1 MPITT
6 LDIANRAL
14 LRLGAKYIISS
25 LSEDTDRARVCDIE
39 MTPCRVET
47 LRAHPWHHARRRAKL
62 TSVVPGT
69 LTPGPG
75 ATVIDTTN
83 VLFTLTGSVDGFLFD
98 RDEDFVLV
106 GNSGRARITEVVSP
120 TEVLADIDTAF
131 ADLTAIVAGNWRF
144 SPLWEFGFRYA
155 IPANY
160 LRSWDV
166 QPTSLRGPGVTS
178 ATWWRGIT
186 TDVFASTLKRE
197 GDFLLSNDGPTLY
210 TAYTADRTDLDTWDP
225 LSLSAYVWLLCSRIA
240 YSVTGSLQVVRTE
253 FDAYR
258 AILAEARSMD
268 GQEGTPD
275 DSGSD
280 VLIAARMP

>member
-25 LSEDTDRARVCDIE
+25 LSEETDRARVCNIE
-39 MTPCRVET
+39 MEPCRLET

-62 TSVVPGT
+62 TSRVVGT
-69 LTPGPG
+69 LTPGAG
-75 ATVIDTTN
+75 ATTVDTTG
-83 VLFTLTGSVDGFLFD
+83 VTFTLTGVADGFLAD

-106 GNSGRARITEVVSP
+106 GNSGRARITSVVSP

-131 ADLTAIVAGNWRF
+131 ADLTAIASGDWRF
-144 SPLWEFGFRYA
+144 APLWEFTHRYPL
-155 IPANY
+155 PANY

-166 QPTSLRGPGVTS
+166 QPTSLRGI
-178 ATWWRGIT
+178 ATTAVWWRGIT

-197 GDFLLSNDGPTLY
+197 GDFLMSLDGPTLFV
-210 TAYTADRTDLDTWDP
+210 AYTADRTNLDTWDP
-225 LSLSAYVWLLCSRIA
+225 LSISAYVGLLCSRIA
-240 YSVTGSLQVVRTE
+240 YAVTGSLQVVRTE
-253 FDAYR
+253 FDSYR

-280 VLIAARMP
+280 VLISSRMP

>member
-1 MPITT
+1 MAITT

-14 LRLGAKYIISS
+14 LRLGAKYVISS
-25 LSEDTDRARVCDIE
+25 LSEDTDRARVCNIE
-39 MTPCRVET
+39 MDPCRLET

-69 LTPGPG
+69 LNPGSG
-75 ATVIDTTN
+75 ADTQGSTG
-83 VLFTLTGSVDGFLFD
+83 VTFTLTGVTAGFLAD

-106 GNSGRARITEVVSP
+106 GNSGRARIAEVVSP
-120 TEVLADIDTAF
+120 TEVLAEIDTAF
-131 ADLTAIVAGNWRF
+131 ADLTAIASGDWRF
-144 SPLWEFGFRYA
+144 SPLWEFTYRYA
-155 IPANY
+155 LPANY

-166 QPTSLRGPGVTS
+166 QPTSLRGI
-178 ATWWRGIT
+178 ATTAVWWRGIT
-186 TDVFASTLKRE
+186 TDVFASVLKRE
-197 GDFLLSNDGPTLY
+197 GDFLMSLDGPTLY
-210 TAYTADRTDLDTWDP
+210 TAYTADREDLNTWDP
-225 LSLSAYVWLLCSRIA
+225 LSLSAYVGLLCSRIA

-280 VLIAARMP
+280 MLIASRMP